1 METMIRVHDLR
12 KTYRMGEIDVPA
24 LRGVSFSIQ
33 RGEFVAIMGPS
44 GSGKSTLMNLLGC
57 LDTPTSGSYQLD
69 GVEVAQ
75 LSGDD
80 LALVRARKLGFIFQQ
95 YNLLPRLS
103 ALRNVELPL
112 IYRGVSAVERH
123 RRAAIALQI
132 VGMDER
138 MHHRPNELSGGQQQR
153 VAIARALIGSPTVI
167 LADEPTGALDTKTS
181 AELMAVLQRL
191 NCEQGLTV
199 IMVTMRPT
207 LLPTPSACWYCATAY
222 SSAMRRRA
230 SGWPPDL
237 RREKPMAST
246 ITNLPPA
253 GPAAAAPDAALLAPL
268 DDVDAAGPRLWEI
281 GRIAFDSLRANKARS
296 FLTMLGVI
304 IGVASVVGLLA
315 LGSGASSSITS
326 RLTTTGANL
335 LTVIPGA
342 PSNRGPGASSAAQT
356 LTMDDAAAIVALRL
370 PVTGIAPQ
378 FNASAQIVA
387 PAADTNVQVIG
398 TTPDYQRVNNLS
410 LTSGV
415 FLDVGHVS
423 AAAPVIVLGANVST
437 NLFGR
442 GQAVGQIVQVKGQP
456 LRVIGV
462 LDAQGGSITGSVD
475 DRAIV
480 PISVAQQRLFGGRTP
495 DGNSY
500 LASAVAL
507 SAINSADLEWLDAR
521 ISALLR
527 ERHHLPTDGRADDFD
542 VFDQAA
548 TLSTLTAITGILTA
562 FLGAVAGISLVVGGI
577 GIMNI
582 MLVSVTERTREIG
595 LRKAVGARPR
605 DILLQFVVE
614 ALVISLAGGVIGLA
628 IGVGIALLVTLT
640 GLLTATVTASAV
652 LLAVGFSL
660 AVGLFFGIYP
670 AQRAAKLNP
679 IDALRHE

>member
-1 METMIRVHDLR
+1 M
-12 KTYRMGEIDVPA
+12 
-24 LRGVSFSIQ
+24 S
-33 RGEFVAIMGPS
+33 
-44 GSGKSTLMNLLGC
+44 
-57 LDTPTSGSYQLD
+57 
-69 GVEVAQ
+69 
-75 LSGDD
+75 
-80 LALVRARKLGFIFQQ
+80 
-95 YNLLPRLS
+95 
-103 ALRNVELPL
+103 
-112 IYRGVSAVERH
+112 
-123 RRAAIALQI
+123 
-132 VGMDER
+132 
-138 MHHRPNELSGGQQQR
+138 
-153 VAIARALIGSPTVI
+153 
-167 LADEPTGALDTKTS
+167 
-181 AELMAVLQRL
+181 
-191 NCEQGLTV
+191 
-199 IMVTMRPT
+199 PT

-387 PAADTNVQVIG
+387 PAADTNAQVIG

-410 LTSGV
+410 LTNGV

-442 GQAVGQIVQVKGQP
+442 GQ
-456 LRVIGV
+456 
-462 LDAQGGSITGSVD
+462 
-475 DRAIV
+475 AIV

-527 ERHHLPTDGRADDFD
+527 ERHHLPAHGRADDFD

-582 MLVSVTERTREIG
+582 MLVSVTERTR
-595 LRKAVGARPR
+595 
-605 DILLQFVVE
+605 DILLQFMVE
-614 ALVISLAGGVIGLA
+614 ALVLSVAGGLIGLA
-628 IGVGIALLVTLT
+628 LGAAIALLVTLS
-640 GLLTATVTASAV
+640 GVIAATLSAGV
-652 LLAVGFSL
+652 
-660 AVGLFFGIYP
+660 
-670 AQRAAKLNP
+670 AAL
-679 IDALRHE
+679 